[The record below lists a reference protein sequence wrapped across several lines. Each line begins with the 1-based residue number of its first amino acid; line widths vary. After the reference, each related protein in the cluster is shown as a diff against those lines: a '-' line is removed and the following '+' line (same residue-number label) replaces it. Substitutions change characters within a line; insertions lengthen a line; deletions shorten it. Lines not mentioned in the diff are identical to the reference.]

1 MMKCVLFIALMSL
14 ATAVNVAAP
23 DCDKSDE
30 DCAGMIPLFE
40 RAAARSSAR
49 AARRS
54 AAHTTATAAIAT
66 AATQA
71 AVVGNQIANAGTAA
85 VTKATTVAAAAA
97 PPPPPPAAAAAA
109 AGAATGTDGC
119 SCEDNTGVV
128 GRPLTPLSA
137 AGVARR
143 NSLRRLD
150 GSPCDCSSVMEN
162 SGTATDDE
170 ETALDYEDE
179 GSKSSTLFSN
189 KIALRSFICRF

>member
-1 MMKCVLFIALMSL
+1 MKCVLFIALMSL
-14 ATAVNVAAP
+14 ATAVNVTAP

-54 AAHTTATAAIAT
+54 AAHTTATAAIST
-66 AATQA
+66 AAIHA
-71 AVVGNQIANAGTAA
+71 AAVGNQIANAGTAA

-97 PPPPPPAAAAAA
+97 PPPPAAAAA

-150 GSPCDCSSVMEN
+150 GSPCDCSSVTED

-179 GSKSSTLFSN
+179 GSKSSTPFSN
-189 KIALRSFICRF
+189 KIALRSSICRF